1 MTDVST
7 TVRVSEQTRDRLAA
21 LAKQRGKPMID
32 VIEEAVDALE
42 RRVFWDA
49 VDSGYETLRND
60 KEAWAEVLAERAE
73 WDGTLRDGL
82 D

>member
-7 TVRVSEQTRDRLAA
+7 TVRVSETTRDRLAA

-32 VIEEAVDALE
+32 VVEEAVDALE

-49 VDSGYETLRND
+49 VDAGYEVLRRD
-60 KEAWAEVLAERAE
+60 EDAWAQVLAERAE